1 MPINLTPEEARV
13 CAVLIEKEL
22 TTPEYYPMTANALT
36 NACNQKSNRDPVVQ
50 YTETEVMRAF
60 DHLRKLEFARLV
72 EESASRSNKCRHRFV
87 EMLRLTPPQTAVL
100 CELMLRGSQ
109 TLGELRTRAERMHK
123 FTSLEEVET
132 TLNDLAS
139 EAHFAAHTYGKPLV
153 VRLPRQAG
161 QKEVRYAHLLCG
173 EPSITNTS
181 NDEPLKVSAAASA
194 AAHEK
199 RITALETEL
208 AATKQELRALQEE
221 LTAFKQQF

>member
-22 TTPEYYPMTANALT
+22 TTPEYYPMTMNALT

-50 YTETEVMRAF
+50 YTETEVVRAF

-72 EESASRSNKCRHRFV
+72 EETGSRSNKCRHRLV
-87 EMLRLTPPQTAVL
+87 EMLHLTPPQTAVL
-100 CELMLRGSQ
+100 CELMLRGAQ
-109 TLGELRTRAERMHK
+109 TLGELRSRAERMHK

-132 TLNDLAS
+132 TLNDLSS

-161 QKEVRYAHLLCG
+161 QKEARFAHLLCG
-173 EPSITNTS
+173 EPNIPNTS
-181 NDEPLKVSAAASA
+181 NDEPLKVSSAASA
-194 AAHEK
+194 SAHEE

-221 LTAFKQQF
+221 FAAFKQQF